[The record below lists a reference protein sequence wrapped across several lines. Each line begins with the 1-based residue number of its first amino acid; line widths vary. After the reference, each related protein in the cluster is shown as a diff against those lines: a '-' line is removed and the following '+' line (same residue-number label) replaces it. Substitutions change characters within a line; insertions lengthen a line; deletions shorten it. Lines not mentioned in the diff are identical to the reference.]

1 MPCYLKPTWVM
12 FQKKV
17 QWLFLGRACWRIA
30 LTFDLKLESE
40 ARAFAVGHVSLEC
53 HVCSG
58 VPPSNHSC
66 NMVLP
71 LLTTV
76 ITTPSP
82 ALHHLSPGLLQNLAS
97 WSPYGLFSTQQ
108 LGNLMQPKSS
118 MSLLCSNASL
128 SPHIT
133 QRKGNS
139 YKLSMYNPSLTSS
152 PNQRETHRKGSLSR
166 IGLVV
171 KAFPSICPS
180 WGQPLAFLASFVL
193 RSHHVLEQWYH
204 FHEPCSPLL
213 TLLQSHWCP
222 CCFSNSPGQLTLA
235 VLTAWHAL
243 PSNGC
248 MAPSPFRILP
258 KYSFWGRSSLTI
270 LFTITTPSA
279 HPPSTLELFFST
291 TFIMT

>member
-1 MPCYLKPTWVM
+1 MIVPGKGMLTDSLDLWSKTGKWSPSLCCGSCLSRM
-12 FQKKV
+12 SCV
-17 QWLFLGRACWRIA
+17 QWCSTFKSQLQYGLASSYHRHYYTLACTSIISHLDCCKTLLPGLPMVYFL
-30 LTFDLKLESE
+30 
-40 ARAFAVGHVSLEC
+40 
-53 HVCSG
+53 
-58 VPPSNHSC
+58 HSSWAIWC
-66 NMVLP
+66 N
-71 LLTTV
+71 
-76 ITTPSP
+76 PSP
-82 ALHHLSPGLLQNLAS
+82 
-97 WSPYGLFSTQQ
+97 
-108 LGNLMQPKSS
+108 S

-152 PNQRETHRKGSLSR
+152 PNQRQTHRKGSLSR
-166 IGLVV
+166 IELVV
-171 KAFPSICPS
+171 KAFPSTCPS

-193 RSHHVLEQWYH
+193 WSHHVLEQWYH

-222 CCFSNSPGQLTLA
+222 CCCSNSPGQLALA

-291 TFIMT
+291 TFIIT